1 MKKTHKN
8 NNTAVELGRLGGQ
21 KTAERGPEYYAEI
34 QAKRKERKGGRPKN
48 PPRATHKG
56 ILKIGDVE
64 LPCFVLDNGT
74 RVISGRG
81 LTRAIGMKGRG
92 QGVARIVALLRNKS
106 SANNELAMAIE
117 SPLVFN
123 GGGPL
128 PTQGYKADVLV
139 ELCEGVLTARD
150 AGLLKTAQEQRY
162 GDACY
167 MLTRAFAKVGII
179 ALVDEATGYQSDR
192 DRQALQAILDEFL
205 MKEFAAWAKRFPDEF
220 YEQMFRLRGW
230 VWKGMRVNRPQVVG
244 KYTGDLVYDRL
255 APGIVKELEQR
266 NPKDRRGRR
275 KAKHHQWL
283 TDDIGHPA
291 LAQHLHAIIG
301 FMRASDNWKDFYR
314 MVNRAFPKKG
324 DTLRLPAPGGI

>member
-1 MKKTHKN
+1 MNNIEN
-8 NNTAVELGRLGGQ
+8 NNAAVELGRLGGQ

-81 LTRAIGMKGRG
+81 LTRAVGMKGRG

-106 SANNELAMAIE
+106 SDNNELAMAIE

-150 AGLLKTAQEQRY
+150 AGLLKTV
-162 GDACY
+162 
-167 MLTRAFAKVGII
+167 L
-179 ALVDEATGYQSDR
+179 S
-192 DRQALQAILDEFL
+192 
-205 MKEFAAWAKRFPDEF
+205 
-220 YEQMFRLRGW
+220 
-230 VWKGMRVNRPQVVG
+230 
-244 KYTGDLVYDRL
+244 
-255 APGIVKELEQR
+255 
-266 NPKDRRGRR
+266 
-275 KAKHHQWL
+275 
-283 TDDIGHPA
+283 
-291 LAQHLHAIIG
+291 
-301 FMRASDNWKDFYR
+301 S
-314 MVNRAFPKKG
+314 
-324 DTLRLPAPGGI
+324 